1 MNIPSYK
8 ANVGQYNVPSMNATG
23 EFNNASMIYEGVAK
37 ACDTIAKAGIE
48 YYEKEKKEEA
58 KRAGA
63 EYMQKSIEEKG
74 VDNVSLADMPTAG
87 TAGQQAFN
95 EAAIEYYTTSFN
107 IDNEKALNEIRVQNK
122 DNPAQYLIDSEAYLN
137 GVSSNIPAHLK
148 SKILYPVQVHSNA
161 NYNTLL
167 KAHSAKQFN
176 ILSETRKYNL
186 YNQANG
192 LSSIDVTSGNGVSRT
207 DAAIQKARFEASLM
221 GAVQNNYITA
231 DEAYTIQKLGNKNM
245 NIAWLQ
251 QSLAA
256 AKTLEEKEKIR
267 NDFMFGKTGVK
278 AIDSTSVSERFEIH
292 SFVTEKQHKAAQAD
306 IELKEVADKKY
317 DMQFDDE
324 LIQVTK
330 KVSQNPFI
338 TKSEETALYDSMF
351 AKARRPEQIEKL
363 KKVINGDYGFTLPS
377 VERELRNLRVNGLF
391 NEANV
396 IALAKQGGM
405 SRATFDA
412 QLSKFNDAYT
422 ENTEGAAT
430 KGVYKQITNKAKNI
444 FRLRMTKQ
452 HGEVRANAAADYFY
466 QNWENFLMEDIWS
479 PEQMSAKADELF
491 EEAYEHV
498 VDSSDMFIA
507 PTAKERLDAIGVTDD
522 DYANIGSSFVKITE
536 GDKGRKEYRFR
547 GTESDLFKTASNYLA
562 TKGIKATINDRV
574 EVANQAEQYARE
586 EAKRRNKELE
596 KNNGK

>member
-1 MNIPSYK
+1 MNIPTYK
-8 ANVGQYNVPSMNATG
+8 ANVGQYNVPSMNASG

-37 ACDTIAKAGIE
+37 LSDSITKTAINMYEIEKA
-48 YYEKEKKEEA
+48 EEA
-58 KRAGA
+58 KIQAAKDIEEGNT
-63 EYMQKSIEEKG
+63 SIE
-74 VDNVSLADMPTAG
+74 NLPIANTR
-87 TAGQQAFN
+87 GQQIYN
-95 EAAIEYYTTSFN
+95 EAAIEYYTASFN
-107 IDNEKALNEIRVQNK
+107 IDNEKALNEIREQNK

-161 NYNTLL
+161 NYNALL

-186 YNQANG
+186 INQANK

-207 DAAIQKARFEASLM
+207 DAAIQKARFETSLM
-221 GAVQNNYITA
+221 GAVQNNYLTA

-377 VERELRNLRVNGLF
+377 VEKELRNLRVNGLF
-391 NEANV
+391 TEANV

-405 SRATFDA
+405 SRATLDA
-412 QLSKFNDAYT
+412 QLAKFNDAYT
-422 ENTEGAAT
+422 ENTEGSAT
-430 KGVYKQITNKAKNI
+430 KGAYKQITNKAKNI
-444 FRLRMTKQ
+444 FRLRMTKEY
-452 HGEVRANAAADYFY
+452 GEVRANKAADYFY

-479 PEQMSAKADELF
+479 PEQMIARADELF

-507 PTAKERLDAIGVTDD
+507 PVTKARLDAIGVTDD
-522 DYANIGSSFVKITE
+522 DYANIGSSFIKTVV
-536 GDKGRKEYRFR
+536 GDRGKQEYGFR
-547 GTESDLFKTASNYLA
+547 GSERDLYKATSNYLA
-562 TKGIKATINDRV
+562 EKGITATVNDRV
-574 EVANQAEQYARE
+574 QAANLSKQFAIE
-586 EAKRRNKELE
+586 EAKRKNKKLE
-596 KNNGK
+596 NNNGK

>member
-1 MNIPSYK
+1 MNIPTYK
-8 ANVGQYNVPSMNATG
+8 ANVGQYNVPSMNNAG
-23 EFNNASMIYEGVAK
+23 EQQNANIVFEGLASLNSAITKTAINMYENEK
-37 ACDTIAKAGIE
+37 A
-48 YYEKEKKEEA
+48 EEA
-58 KRAGA
+58 KIQAA
-63 EYMQKSIEEKG
+63 KDIEEG
-74 VDNVSLADMPTAG
+74 NTSLENLPIANTR
-87 TAGQQAFN
+87 GQQIYN
-95 EAAIEYYTTSFN
+95 EAAIDYYANSFN
-107 IDNEKALNEIRVQNK
+107 LDNEKALNEIREQNK
-122 DNPAQYLIDSEAYLN
+122 DNPAQYLIDSEAYLK
-137 GVSSNIPAHLK
+137 GVSANIPAHLK
-148 SKILYPVQVHSNA
+148 SKILYPVQVHSNS
-161 NYNTLL
+161 NYNALL
-167 KAHSAKQFN
+167 KAHSAKQFS

-186 YNQANG
+186 YNQANA
-192 LSSIDVTSGNGVSRT
+192 LSSVDVTSGDGLSRT
-207 DAAIQKARFEASLM
+207 DAGIQKARFKASLM

-231 DEAYTIQKLGNKNM
+231 DEAYTIEKLGNKNM

-267 NDFMFGKTGVK
+267 NDFMLGKTGVK

-324 LIQVTK
+324 LIQVAKT
-330 KVSQNPFI
+330 VSQDPFI
-338 TKSEETALYDSMF
+338 TKSKESALYDSMF

-391 NEANV
+391 TEANV

-412 QLSKFNDAYT
+412 QMAKFNDVYT
-422 ENTEGAAT
+422 ENTEGSAT
-430 KGVYKQITNKAKNI
+430 KGAYKQITNKAKNI
-444 FRLRMTKQ
+444 FRLRMTKEY
-452 HGEVRANAAADYFY
+452 GEVRANAAADYFY

-479 PEQMSAKADELF
+479 PEQMIAKADELF
-491 EEAYEHV
+491 EDAYEHV
-498 VDSSDMFIA
+498 ADSSDMFIA
-507 PTAKERLDAIGVTDD
+507 PVTKARLDAIGITDD
-522 DYANIGSSFVKITE
+522 DYANIGSSFIKTVE
-536 GDKGRKEYRFR
+536 GNRGKQDYGFR
-547 GTESDLFKTASNYLA
+547 GSERDLYKATSNYLA
-562 TKGIKATINDRV
+562 ERGITATVNDRV
-574 EVANQAEQYARE
+574 QVANLSRRFAIE